1 LRWTFGSVDAGRLRA
16 LRTEAAS
23 FFVFHKK
30 DIANGLTP
38 IFLRGN
44 AQEEIIIR
52 VFVCRRDKNVF
63 LQPNFEQIEV
73 KDMLIIPVK
82 EGESIER
89 SLKKFKRKF
98 EKTGAMRDLRN
109 RKQYVKPSVG
119 RRKEVKK
126 AVYVQGLRLEDE
138 G

>member
-1 LRWTFGSVDAGRLRA
+1 
-16 LRTEAAS
+16 
-23 FFVFHKK
+23 
-30 DIANGLTP
+30 
-38 IFLRGN
+38 
-44 AQEEIIIR
+44 
-52 VFVCRRDKNVF
+52 
-63 LQPNFEQIEV
+63 LQPDFEQIEV

-109 RKQYVKPSVG
+109 RKQYVKPSIE
-119 RRKEVKK
+119 RRKEMKK
-126 AVYVQGLRLEDE
+126 AAYVQGLRIQEE